1 MLKKNVFLRTT
12 KLKVPPSQI
21 QTQDKSNAKFTNQK
35 DGNHLHVE
43 ESLLSNHSSSTRT
56 GSREKIL
63 SKHINT
69 TFALSES
76 QTSTTN
82 KAKTSAGVKED
93 ANCKESKIKSFLK
106 KIIFF
111 EKIQKAKI
119 LWICNREKIL
129 AAKMSKK
136 QMKLR
141 RIRVKMHF
149 FIISKI
155 TRSHFK
161 RTVRLV
167 LM

>member
-93 ANCKESKIKSFLK
+93 ANCKESKIKSF
-106 KIIFF
+106 
-111 EKIQKAKI
+111 
-119 LWICNREKIL
+119 
-129 AAKMSKK
+129 
-136 QMKLR
+136 
-141 RIRVKMHF
+141 
-149 FIISKI
+149 
-155 TRSHFK
+155 
-161 RTVRLV
+161 
-167 LM
+167 